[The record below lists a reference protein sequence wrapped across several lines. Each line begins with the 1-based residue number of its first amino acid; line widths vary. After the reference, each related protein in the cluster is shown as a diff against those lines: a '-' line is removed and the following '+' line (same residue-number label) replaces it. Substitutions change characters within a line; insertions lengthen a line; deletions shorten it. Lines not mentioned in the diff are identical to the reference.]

1 MYHLARVAHWIQN
14 SSVDHYATHTTAQ
27 LELAPLQEFNMLHL
41 HLLADTDRL
50 DGFVQL
56 AAFVVAIVGVS
67 ELARLLGGVE
77 RRAGRRR
84 P

>member
-1 MYHLARVAHWIQN
+1 MYHLTRVAHWIQN
-14 SSVDHYATHTTAQ
+14 SSVHHYATHTTAQ
-27 LELAPLQEFNMLHL
+27 LELAPLHEFNMLHL

-56 AAFVVAIVGVS
+56 AAFVDGDRR
-67 ELARLLGGVE
+67 RLGADAPAGRVE

-84 P
+84 R